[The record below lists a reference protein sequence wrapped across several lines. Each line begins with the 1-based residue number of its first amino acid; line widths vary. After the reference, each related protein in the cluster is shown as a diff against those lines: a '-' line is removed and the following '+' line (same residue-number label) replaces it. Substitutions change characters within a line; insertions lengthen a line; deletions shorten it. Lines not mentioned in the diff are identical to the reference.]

1 MAIFMPP
8 IFVFNHYLDYI
19 RHKSSRQES
28 NTVVLRMK
36 AVSGH
41 GHFRLVITEVTQH
54 MDVVDMAI
62 MLRQKPIWLFDMKNP
77 PPMLHLWQYSRGIA
91 VI

>member
-1 MAIFMPP
+1 
-8 IFVFNHYLDYI
+8 
-19 RHKSSRQES
+19 
-28 NTVVLRMK
+28 MK

-41 GHFRLVITEVTQH
+41 GNFRLAITEVTQH

-77 PPMLHLWQYSRGIA
+77 PPMLHLLQYSRGIA